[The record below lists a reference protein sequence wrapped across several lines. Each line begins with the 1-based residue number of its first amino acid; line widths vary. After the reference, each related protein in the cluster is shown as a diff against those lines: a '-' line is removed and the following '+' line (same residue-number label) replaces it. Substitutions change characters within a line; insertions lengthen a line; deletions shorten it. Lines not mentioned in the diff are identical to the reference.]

1 MPRAVNEHEAGETN
15 SATGVGGAV
24 IFEGECVVRGTGLVG
39 VAVGEAVGVSETNA
53 TKGMGGGRAALP
65 VSISKRE
72 SVSPPAPFASFARA
86 ATRALRLC
94 FVVTLPEGPVP
105 NNSSVSDAVRYPTS
119 LPDADMSVVAT
130 SEIPPPARRSSFLL
144 RRLFLTT
151 AESKFSIMP
160 DCTGTTGSSLT
171 RERGFTTTGV
181 FFADSGDCFLGVGIV
196 NPSRKSDTG
205 AVAGRGGNFF
215 VDVVFFSTASS
226 VGRAGSTGVAP
237 APFALSPRK
246 SSPRRGR
253 LSDFA
258 EAAEA
263 VCASNSACSFA
274 AAASRSE
281 SRFTRSSSNRLD
293 VSSSSASIISSTPV
307 SFSETPDAPL
317 SVLSPLRFV
326 RAFAFLALFRAPRC
340 ASRRS
345 VFAAVRQSPGVTFS
359 AQVPLPRTARQ
370 GTAPKSAVQA
380 KTRARLPGFRPRSSW
395 AGLGWCAGRNKCLR
409 WPHEGTRKELQF
421 PSRFAFCRRI
431 FRRKHPR
438 RLLTWTPP
446 VCISETIDRFL
457 VVPHELMF
465 FP

>member
-24 IFEGECVVRGTGLVG
+24 IFEGECVVRGTCLVG
-39 VAVGEAVGVSETNA
+39 VAVGVAVGVSETNA
-53 TKGMGGGRAALP
+53 TKRMGGGRAALP

-72 SVSPPAPFASFARA
+72 SVSPPVPFASFARA

-105 NNSSVSDAVRYPTS
+105 NNNSVSDAVRYPTS

-181 FFADSGDCFLGVGIV
+181 LFADSGDCFLGVGIV
-196 NPSRKSDTG
+196 NPSRKGDTG

-281 SRFTRSSSNRLD
+281 SRFTRSSSNSLD
-293 VSSSSASIISSTPV
+293 VSVVSSSSASIISSPPV

-345 VFAAVRQSPGVTFS
+345 VSAAVSSISRSNVFRANSASTDRSSRYRSEIRCSSKNASAASRFS
-359 AQVPLPRTARQ
+359 SKIIVGRSRLVCRPKQVPSLASRRHAKRV
-370 GTAPKSAVQA
+370 AVSVAICVSSAYFSS
-380 KTRARLPGFRPRSSW
+380 KTPAAIANVDPACLYFR
-395 AGLGWCAGRNKCLR
+395 N
-409 WPHEGTRKELQF
+409 
-421 PSRFAFCRRI
+421 
-431 FRRKHPR
+431 
-438 RLLTWTPP
+438 
-446 VCISETIDRFL
+446 D
-457 VVPHELMF
+457 
-465 FP
+465 